1 MVRMIMQ
8 PTGVLLKRLSIYRTI
23 SLFLSAFLSHSLCL
37 SSVYLQVGI
46 LTAIQAWRRAS
57 KARGRRRRADLSVLL
72 LRLGSTRRDERLW
85 ICWVK

>member
-46 LTAIQAWRRAS
+46 LTAIQA
-57 KARGRRRRADLSVLL
+57 
-72 LRLGSTRRDERLW
+72 
-85 ICWVK
+85 